1 MWDDM
6 TSDWTI
12 IFLLKDLQLNLH
24 RSLESDDE
32 RDEQICFS
40 LFFHSTSWSLTFL
53 SKVLCVQVKC
63 VNDEPVSPVLY

>member
-12 IFLLKDLQLNLH
+12 IFLLKDLQLNLP

-40 LFFHSTSWSLTFL
+40 LFFHSTSFEVT
-53 SKVLCVQVKC
+53 
-63 VNDEPVSPVLY
+63 